1 MLNENGKYIFGVCKV
16 NEKGQIV
23 IPKEVREMYNI
34 NAGDGLLI
42 LGDSKGIALIKTEI
56 FSSLAEQVLE
66 DK

>member
-1 MLNENGKYIFGVCKV
+1 MLSENGKYIFGVSKV

-34 NAGDGLLI
+34 NAGDGLII

-56 FSSLAEQVLE
+56 FSTLAEQVLG

>member
-1 MLNENGKYIFGVCKV
+1 MLTENQKHLFGVCKV

-56 FSSLAEQVLE
+56 FSTLTEQVLG